1 MAQLNF
7 TPEIEVFYM
16 LFERTPSIL
25 SMTSLKQHM
34 EYFNFRC
41 KIQLDHPV
49 KLICNLQLDIRF
61 PLQEDEEVSLPMSAN
76 SVLSLGERVC
86 GCVERRA
93 AFAITPIVLF
103 AIEYGNEVA
112 RSRS

>member
-1 MAQLNF
+1 
-7 TPEIEVFYM
+7 
-16 LFERTPSIL
+16 
-25 SMTSLKQHM
+25 M
-34 EYFNFRC
+34 ENFNFRC

-93 AFAITPIVLF
+93 AFAITPIVVF